1 MSDHVDDSA
10 YDSDEWV
17 DSEDMIMPQSSSSSS
32 SSSSARQEDV
42 YTAKIPK
49 ITEIGKIPKTLELLN
64 LVSDGK
70 RYDLY
75 RCEPALKKYPGVHSE
90 DIKQFRTWLFQIRL
104 CNSAPNG
111 DGSQSYVPMRLPDF
125 KSKGLN
131 FIRRNQTPELKD
143 AHGRVVDNSSVFV
156 TNGVPDTIYFKKKCV
171 DNETKRDIAFELGKG
186 YLSHTR
192 AIDPKFC
199 IIAIPFANGA
209 FVMEKAIRTPDFH
222 VFSKRQ
228 TRHTAR
234 ANKKRKISSVVA
246 QYDTNISEAEI
257 VLRSLR
263 TEYEK
268 LRCLNRK
275 YEVKI
280 GTVRRRAAQLP
291 DGPVKIA
298 IEYAT
303 KNIEQTSDTVEI

>member
-1 MSDHVDDSA
+1 MSVQSYESDS
-10 YDSDEWV
+10 SDGW
-17 DSEDMIMPQSSSSSS
+17 DSEEDNTVSESSSSSS
-32 SSSSARQEDV
+32 SSSINDPADV
-42 YTAKIPK
+42 YTVQIPK
-49 ITEIGKIPKTLELLN
+49 KVDLEKIPKTLDLVN
-64 LVSDGK
+64 LVSSDGK

-75 RCEPALKKYPGVHSE
+75 RCEPALKNYPGVRS
-90 DIKQFRTWLFQIRL
+90 DVLKQCRTWLFQICL
-104 CNSAPNG
+104 CNSAPNV
-111 DGSQSYVPMRLPDF
+111 DGSQPYVPMRLPDF

-131 FIRRNQTPELKD
+131 FIRRNQTPDLKD
-143 AHGRVVDNSSVFV
+143 EHGRAVDNSVVFV
-156 TNGVPDTIYFKKKCV
+156 TNDVPDTIYFKKKCV
-171 DNETKRDIAFELGKG
+171 DHETKRDIAFELGKG

-199 IIAIPFANGA
+199 ILAVPFAHGKLH
-209 FVMEKAIRTPDFH
+209 MGSAIRTPDFH

-257 VLRSLR
+257 VLRSLQSD
-263 TEYEK
+263 YEK
-268 LRCLNRK
+268 LRCRNRK
-275 YEVKI
+275 YEVKM

-291 DGPVKIA
+291 DGPIKLG

-303 KNIEQTSDTVEI
+303 KNIEQTTDTVEI